1 MARRLQNV
9 DSGKYITSDDENS
22 DSSQSALSQRP
33 CDNRSRRTMSND
45 LRNFLQ
51 LSYTELEELNLK
63 AKEQRL
69 SRVPVEQV
77 REDRLKY
84 LKDEKRIKA
93 VTLLF
98 SDLEGRLHMLDYD
111 KKFLLKSWDNLTFDG
126 SSIRGFTVQRES
138 DLRLGLDWS
147 SFYWA
152 PSDVFG
158 SGKVL
163 VFGDVIDKGGTPYS
177 ADIRGNL
184 KVFASEM
191 HQKEGYT
198 LNAANEIE
206 GFLFQGSDAERRYH
220 ETNTFS
226 YVNTGGYYHSLP
238 GDPLR
243 TFIDTTAEVQRAMG
257 FQNEKDHPE
266 VAPSQFE
273 INYSYG
279 EVVAA
284 ADQIQLYKLI
294 CRQVA
299 TRMGLTACFLP
310 KPVVGVNGNGMHT
323 NVSISKEG
331 KNLFWDPKGEE
342 QLSKFGWE
350 FVDRILSHGNDICLL
365 INSSVNAY
373 RRLDPHFEA
382 PNQLNASAVN
392 RGAMVRIPI
401 GNEKSMRT
409 EVRAVAPDSN
419 PYMVMY
425 SLFKT
430 GLDGETA
437 KIKNL
442 RSAERYLPDNIYTA
456 LDNFEKADW
465 TTKLFGGDVKARY
478 ADLKRAAADRCPRAL
493 GTFVKVPEVQYHHE
507 VYNQFLWNLF

>member
-1 MARRLQNV
+1 
-9 DSGKYITSDDENS
+9 
-22 DSSQSALSQRP
+22 
-33 CDNRSRRTMSND
+33 MSTE
-45 LRNFLQ
+45 LRNFLA
-51 LSYTELEELNLK
+51 LPYDELEELNLK
-63 AKEQRL
+63 AKKQRL
-69 SRVPVEQV
+69 ERVAPHKVQEE
-77 REDRLKY
+77 RIKY
-84 LKDEKRIKA
+84 LSEEKRIKA
-93 VTLLF
+93 VTVLF

-111 KKFLLKSWDNLTFDG
+111 KKFLIKSWDNLTFDG
-126 SSIRGFTVQRES
+126 SSIRGFTAQRES
-138 DLRLGLDWS
+138 DLRLAMDWAA
-147 SFYWA
+147 FYWA
-152 PSDVFG
+152 PADVFG
-158 SGKVL
+158 SGKIL
-163 VFGDVIDKGGTPYS
+163 VFGQVIDKDGTPYS
-177 ADIRGNL
+177 ADIRGRL
-184 KVFASEM
+184 KGYADDLHE
-191 HQKEGYT
+191 KKGYT

-206 GFLFQGSDAERRYH
+206 GFLFKGSDAERRYY
-220 ETNTFS
+220 ETLKFE

-257 FQNEKDHPE
+257 FENEKDHPE

-299 TRMGLTACFLP
+299 TNMGLTACFLP

-323 NVSISKEG
+323 NVSVSKNG

-342 QLSKFGWE
+342 KLSKTGWD
-350 FVDRILSHGNDICLL
+350 FVDRILTHGNDICLL
-365 INSSVNAY
+365 LNSSVNAY

-382 PNQLNASAVN
+382 PNQLKASPVD
-392 RGAMVRIPI
+392 RGSMVRIPI
-401 GNEKSMRT
+401 GNERSMRT
-409 EVRAVAPDSN
+409 EVRAVAPDAN

-425 SLFKT
+425 SIFKT

-442 RSAERYLPDNIYTA
+442 RQAQRYLPDNIYTA
-456 LDNFEKADW
+456 IEDFEKADW
-465 TTKLFGGDVKARY
+465 TTKLFGADVKGRY
-478 ADLKRAAADRCPRAL
+478 ADLKRASADRCPRQL
-493 GTFVKVPEVQYHHE
+493 GTVVKAPEVQFHHE